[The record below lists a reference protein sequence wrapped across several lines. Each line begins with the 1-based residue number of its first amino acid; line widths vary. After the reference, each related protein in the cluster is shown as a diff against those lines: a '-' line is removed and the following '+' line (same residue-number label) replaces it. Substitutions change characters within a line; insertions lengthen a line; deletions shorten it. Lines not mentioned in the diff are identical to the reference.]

1 MHSVE
6 GLTERQF
13 KVLEAVIQIFVE
25 TAQPAGSQAVAKR
38 SLSGISPASVRSTMG
53 ELETR
58 GFLFHAH
65 TSGGRIPTDRG
76 YRLYVNRLM
85 RPAMPLPA
93 REQLERDSSRIPQPD
108 RRDSA
113 PGGPGAGC

>member
-25 TAQPAGSQAVAKR
+25 TAQPPEARRSAKPTAR
-38 SLSGISPASVRSTMG
+38 AWISPASVRSTMG

-58 GFLFHAH
+58 GFLFPPTPRA
-65 TSGGRIPTDRG
+65 GGFPPT
-76 YRLYVNRLM
+76 
-85 RPAMPLPA
+85 
-93 REQLERDSSRIPQPD
+93 
-108 RRDSA
+108 
-113 PGGPGAGC
+113 AGTGSM